1 VEEMLTDTIKE
12 ELIKGLC
19 ELLHENLSMIIL
31 YGSVARNEATPESD
45 IDIAIITKKDMDEE
59 IRNKFICWA
68 AELDIRYDKVF
79 SIIDIKEEN
88 MKKWGKV
95 LPFYQNVQKEGV
107 ILWKAA

>member
-1 VEEMLTDTIKE
+1 MLTDTIKE

-31 YGSVARNEATPESD
+31 YGAVARNEATPESD

>member
-1 VEEMLTDTIKE
+1 MLTDTIKE

-79 SIIDIKEEN
+79 SIIDIKEKN

>member
-1 VEEMLTDTIKE
+1 MLTDTIKE